1 MSVHE
6 LSIARNIVEIVSQV
20 AMEEKSPRVSVIHLQ
35 IGALSCVVPSA
46 LEFAFEVAS
55 QGTPTEGARL
65 QMECMPVVVHCDS
78 CETEVALESPQSFRC
93 PRCAQ
98 PTPTLVSGR
107 ELEISRVELE
117 EEPICAHG

>member
-1 MSVHE
+1 MHE

-20 AMEEKSPRVSVIHLQ
+20 ALEENSPRVSVIHLE

-55 QGTPTEGARL
+55 EGTPTQGASL
-65 QMECMPVVVHCDS
+65 KIECLPVVVHCEN

-93 PRCAQ
+93 PQCEK
-98 PTPTLVSGR
+98 PTPNIVSGR
-107 ELEISRVELE
+107 ELEIARVELE
-117 EEPICAHG
+117 EEAVCAHG